1 LGGHPADAALGLI
14 QRDRGHVCGGVM
26 LDHDLGERAMT
37 GDDRPLSGSDVA
49 PALIKH
55 FSIDIPVLMH
65 RTNLALE
72 RRQAA

>member
-1 LGGHPADAALGLI
+1 
-14 QRDRGHVCGGVM
+14 M